1 MPEPERNRFMDPMP
15 ATSPFT
21 PGFGVAPEFL
31 AGRDAL
37 LDSTC
42 DGLRRRIGTNDTF
55 PMLIGPRGYGK
66 TVLLG
71 RIGQDAQEA
80 GWVVLSA
87 SGTEGDPCAEF
98 HRQIVGLSQA
108 KPAWKV
114 DSAGAQVFGTGA
126 SVSRTD
132 VSDRPAHGYGDN
144 FKDALSDLARGVDG
158 SHSRVLLV
166 LDEAHSVSLP
176 QMRRLGAIVQQVASV
191 DLLPVC
197 MVAACLPVGLKT
209 ILQDRKSTFLRR
221 MRKHRLELIADEE
234 MADCFRRTIAGGGG
248 TINDAALAEAVRG
261 SGGHPYMLQLVG
273 HTMWGLSQE
282 ARHIIQHSHAAQAV
296 AQAEPLLWDD
306 IFRPAWD
313 DLSETDRKI
322 LACAAAISEGPVRF
336 SEAVHMACGSK
347 GQAGEYR
354 ARLLRTG
361 FVQPAGRGHIEFAS
375 AQIRSWVLD
384 RIQAGEL
391 GSSVSP
397 EFRQV

>member
-1 MPEPERNRFMDPMP
+1 MADAERNRFMDPMP

-31 AGRDAL
+31 AGRDTL

-42 DGLRRRIGTNDTF
+42 EGLRLRIGTNDTF

-71 RIGQDAQEA
+71 RIGRDAQEA

-87 SGTEGDPCAEF
+87 SGTEGDPSAEF
-98 HRQIVGLSQA
+98 HRQIVRLLQG
-108 KPAWKV
+108 KPAWRV
-114 DSAGAQVFGTGA
+114 DSVGAQVIGTGA
-126 SVSRTD
+126 SLSRVD
-132 VSDRPAHGYGDN
+132 ISDRPSHGYGDN
-144 FKDALSDLARGVDG
+144 FKDALSDLAREVDG
-158 SHSRVLLV
+158 SQSRVLLV
-166 LDEAHSVSLP
+166 LDEAHSVPLP
-176 QMRRLGAIVQQVASV
+176 QMRRMGAIVQQVASI

-221 MRKHRLELIADEE
+221 MRKHRLELIAEQE
-234 MADCFRRTIAGGGG
+234 MADCFRQTIAGGGG
-248 TINDAALAEAVRG
+248 TISDDAVAEAVRG

-273 HTMWGLSQE
+273 HTMWGLSQD
-282 ARHIIQHSHAAQAV
+282 AGHSIQRSHAAQAV

-306 IFRPAWD
+306 IFQPAWD
-313 DLSETDRKI
+313 DLSEIDKRI
-322 LACAAAISEGPVRF
+322 LMCVAAISDGPVRF
-336 SEAVHMACGSK
+336 SEAVHMASVSK

-361 FVQPAGRGHIEFAS
+361 FVQPAGRGHVEFAGD
-375 AQIRSWVLD
+375 QIRWWVLG
-384 RIQAGEL
+384 RGQSGEL
-391 GSSVSP
+391 GAPSP
-397 EFRQV
+397 F

>member
-1 MPEPERNRFMDPMP
+1 M
-15 ATSPFT
+15 
-21 PGFGVAPEFL
+21 
-31 AGRDAL
+31 L

-42 DGLRRRIGTNDTF
+42 EGLRQRIGTNDTF
-55 PMLIGPRGYGK
+55 SMLIGPRGYGK

-80 GWVVLSA
+80 GWTVLSA
-87 SGTEGDPCAEF
+87 SGTEGDPSAEF
-98 HRQIVGLSQA
+98 HRQIVRLSQG

-114 DSAGAQVFGTGA
+114 DSVGAQVIGTGA
-126 SVSRTD
+126 SVSRAD
-132 VSDRPAHGYGDN
+132 VSDRSSHGYGDN
-144 FKDALSDLARGVDG
+144 FKDALSDLARDVDG
-158 SHSRVLLV
+158 SQSRVLLV
-166 LDEAHSVSLP
+166 LDEAHSVPLP
-176 QMRRLGAIVQQVASV
+176 QMRRLGAIVQQVASI

-197 MVAACLPVGLKT
+197 LVAACLPVGLKT

-221 MRKHRLELIADEE
+221 MGKHRLELIADQE
-234 MADCFRRTIAGGGG
+234 MARCFRQTIAGGGG
-248 TINDAALAEAVRG
+248 TISDEALAEAVRG

-282 ARHIIQHSHAAQAV
+282 TGHIIQRSHATQAV

-322 LACAAAISEGPVRF
+322 LLRVAAMSDGPVRF
-336 SEAVHMACGSK
+336 SEAVHMACVSK

-361 FVQPAGRGHIEFAS
+361 FVQPAGRGHVEFAG
-375 AQIRSWVLD
+375 AQIRSWVLG
-384 RIQAGEL
+384 RIQSGEL
-391 GSSVSP
+391 GAP
-397 EFRQV
+397 LPF

>member
-1 MPEPERNRFMDPMP
+1 MSDAGRNRFMGPMP

-31 AGRDAL
+31 AGRDVL

-80 GWVVLSA
+80 DWVVLSA
-87 SGTEGDPCAEF
+87 SGTEGDPSAEF
-98 HRQIVGLSQA
+98 HRQIVRLSEG
-108 KPAWKV
+108 KPAWRV
-114 DSAGAQVFGTGA
+114 GSVGAQVLGTGA
-126 SVSRTD
+126 SVSRAD
-132 VSDRPAHGYGDN
+132 VSGKPSHGYGEN
-144 FKDALSDLARGVDG
+144 FKDALSDLASDLDG
-158 SHSRVLLV
+158 SRSRVLLV
-166 LDEAHSVSLP
+166 LDEAHSVPLP

-221 MRKHRLELIADEE
+221 IRKHRLELIADQE
-234 MADCFRRTIAGGGG
+234 MADCIRNTIAGGGG
-248 TINDAALAEAVRG
+248 TIADDALAEAVCG
-261 SGGHPYMLQLVG
+261 AGGHPYMLQLIG
-273 HTMWGLSQE
+273 HTMWGLSE
-282 ARHIIQHSHAAQAV
+282 DAGHAIHRSHAAQAV

-306 IFRPAWD
+306 IYQPAWD
-313 DLSETDRKI
+313 DLSETDRNI
-322 LACAAAISEGPVRF
+322 LACAAAMSEGPVRF
-336 SEAVHMACGSK
+336 SDAVQVAGVSK

-361 FVQPAGRGHIEFAS
+361 FVQPAGRGHIEFTS
-375 AQIRSWVLD
+375 TQIRSWVLD
-384 RIQAGEL
+384 HTQPDEL
-391 GSSVSP
+391 SSMEDSI
-397 EFRQV
+397 